1 MTELRKAIA
10 EIQPLTIGEM
20 IRLAKDHNVRVIDVV
35 LEEAIFQTG
44 LSREEIL
51 TRVMDEY
58 AHNLKALDIG
68 LEDGESVL
76 LGTAAADLNKMER
89 PLVFADSFL
98 DNALLYTLAA
108 QVGNHC
114 IGLRPCAGTGDSC
127 PYAGFVKA
135 MQTAGYDELFIA
147 EIAALILKI
156 GSIYRVA
163 KITTG
168 CNLEGFGAGA
178 ACIAAATVALNGG
191 TPEQMEQAMVLA
203 ISPTI
208 AVPCTPRV
216 LVPALCTTHVGG
228 AILIGMYSGK
238 LCTLVDI
245 GVNVPVDVMLAMA
258 SEVHVESAR
267 HVVPTVVEYMEPFF
281 RRKDDVESLVEQ
293 SVKDAEALE
302 TEQTLNKAKEIAKEL
317 SKGTSSILD
326 TFGDAVVGGSSQG
339 VGSPTNTARIA
350 HGLVKGTIQKITIEL
365 YPELFAR
372 RTINIPGILMGAV
385 FGSDTSDYEMYNK
398 AVNLTK
404 EKGIEVEILEVQEE
418 SVQRVTIYSDEMTVM
433 VDSLNRG
440 GGRVHLRN
448 AEPSLEAA
456 TQVAKDL
463 GIVLAK

>member
-20 IRLAKDHNVRVIDVV
+20 IQLTKDYNVRVIDVV

-168 CNLEGFGAGA
+168 CNLEGFGAGDRK
-178 ACIAAATVALNGG
+178 
-191 TPEQMEQAMVLA
+191 
-203 ISPTI
+203 S
-208 AVPCTPRV
+208 
-216 LVPALCTTHVGG
+216 
-228 AILIGMYSGK
+228 
-238 LCTLVDI
+238 
-245 GVNVPVDVMLAMA
+245 
-258 SEVHVESAR
+258 
-267 HVVPTVVEYMEPFF
+267 VV
-281 RRKDDVESLVEQ
+281 
-293 SVKDAEALE
+293 
-302 TEQTLNKAKEIAKEL
+302 
-317 SKGTSSILD
+317 
-326 TFGDAVVGGSSQG
+326 
-339 VGSPTNTARIA
+339 
-350 HGLVKGTIQKITIEL
+350 
-365 YPELFAR
+365 
-372 RTINIPGILMGAV
+372 
-385 FGSDTSDYEMYNK
+385 
-398 AVNLTK
+398 
-404 EKGIEVEILEVQEE
+404 
-418 SVQRVTIYSDEMTVM
+418 
-433 VDSLNRG
+433 
-440 GGRVHLRN
+440 
-448 AEPSLEAA
+448 
-456 TQVAKDL
+456 
-463 GIVLAK
+463 